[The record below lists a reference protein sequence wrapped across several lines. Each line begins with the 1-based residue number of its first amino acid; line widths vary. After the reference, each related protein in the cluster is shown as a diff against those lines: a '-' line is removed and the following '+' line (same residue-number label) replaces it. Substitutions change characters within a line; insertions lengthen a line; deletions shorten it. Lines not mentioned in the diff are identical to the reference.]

1 MLNTLVTRHAFI
13 ALAWFHYQDLL
24 MYSTFKPE
32 VEEIIMEDKLPS
44 CINSWDTF
52 VNNNHPLQTEEDA
65 EPLWKDAEPN
75 SQRRTQSPSERTQSP
90 WEDAEPPAR
99 TQSQLSKGHRALSNL
114 QRRTQSPL
122 KSSRSNVFMQ

>member
-1 MLNTLVTRHAFI
+1 MLFI

-24 MYSTFKPE
+24 MYSTSKPE

-44 CINSWDTF
+44 CINSWGTF

-75 SQRRTQSPSERTQSP
+75 SQRRTQSPSERTQNP
-90 WEDAEPPAR
+90 WEDAEPPSR
-99 TQSQLSKGHRALSNL
+99 TQSHLRKGRRA
-114 QRRTQSPL
+114 QTRTQSLNYFPSI
-122 KSSRSNVFMQ
+122 KGRK

>member
-32 VEEIIMEDKLPS
+32 VEEVIMEDKLPS
-44 CINSWDTF
+44 CINSRGTL

-65 EPLWKDAEPN
+65 EPLCKDAEPN
-75 SQRRTQSPSERTQSP
+75 KQPEV
-90 WEDAEPPAR
+90 DAEP
-99 TQSQLSKGHRALSNL
+99 L
-114 QRRTQSPL
+114 
-122 KSSRSNVFMQ
+122 

>member
-1 MLNTLVTRHAFI
+1 MLSL
-13 ALAWFHYQDLL
+13 LLLWFHYQDLL

-52 VNNNHPLQTEEDA
+52 VNNKHPLQTEEDA

-75 SQRRTQSPSERTQSP
+75 SQRRMQSPSERTQSPWEDAEPPSRTQSQTHSQRRTQSPSERTQSP
-90 WEDAEPPAR
+90 WEDAEPI
-99 TQSQLSKGHRALSNL
+99 K
-114 QRRTQSPL
+114 
-122 KSSRSNVFMQ
+122 

>member
-1 MLNTLVTRHAFI
+1 MLSL
-13 ALAWFHYQDLL
+13 LLLWFHYQDLL

-44 CINSWDTF
+44 CINSWGTF

-75 SQRRTQSPSERTQSP
+75 SQRWTQSPSERTQSP
-90 WEDAEPPAR
+90 WEDAEPLGGRRVNSVRDTEPFLIFR
-99 TQSQLSKGHRALSNL
+99 GGRRA
-114 QRRTQSPL
+114 P
-122 KSSRSNVFMQ
+122 

>member
-1 MLNTLVTRHAFI
+1 MLSL
-13 ALAWFHYQDLL
+13 LLLWFHYQDLL

-75 SQRRTQSPSERTQSP
+75 SRRRTQSPSERTQSP
-90 WEDAEPPAR
+90 WEDAEPP
-99 TQSQLSKGHRALSNL
+99 SHLEG
-114 QRRTQSPL
+114 
-122 KSSRSNVFMQ
+122 VFVFKDDRMFSISDSTSIFFRFFV